1 VLWDELL
8 VLAAIRLLP
17 LRPADTNQPV
27 SQLAQEPAHLLG
39 RPGWL
44 ERRAQQPPLL
54 DIAHHVSDSLFG
66 NLQM

>member
-1 VLWDELL
+1 MLWDESL
-8 VLAAIRLLP
+8 VLAVIRLLS
-17 LRPADTNQPV
+17 LLLADTNQPV
-27 SQLAQEPAHLLG
+27 SQLAQEPADLLG

-54 DIAHHVSDSLFG
+54 DVAHHVSDSLFG